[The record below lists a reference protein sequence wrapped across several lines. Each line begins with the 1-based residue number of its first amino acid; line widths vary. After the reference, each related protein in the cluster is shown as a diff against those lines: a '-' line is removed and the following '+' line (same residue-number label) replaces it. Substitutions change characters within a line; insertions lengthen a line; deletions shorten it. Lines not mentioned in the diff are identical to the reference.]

1 MKKNTGLN
9 YLKGGWFIQG
19 RLYSVSGLRSDAAMA
34 AMAAMAKAQTSSYL
48 PQLTLHGP
56 LALDP

>member
-1 MKKNTGLN
+1 MSKL
-9 YLKGGWFIQG
+9 LKGGCFIQG
-19 RLYSVSGLRSDAAMA
+19 KLHSVSGLRSDA

-48 PQLTLHGP
+48 PELTLRGP